1 MAKAKSKK
9 ASDKSASG
17 GERHQFQAEVSRLLN
32 IVANSLYSEK
42 EIFLRELISNA
53 SDACD
58 RLRYAAV
65 TEASLAAGNSDYRI
79 DISFDKA
86 ARTLTLTDNGIG
98 LNHQDLIDNLGTIAR
113 SGTAAFIDSV
123 AEAKKEKEKDDTSG
137 DVNVIGQFGV
147 GFYSA
152 FMVAD
157 EVTVTTRKAGEDE
170 GWQWKSDGMGE
181 FTIEPAADAERG
193 AQVILHLKKEADE
206 YLEAARLRQIVKTY
220 SDHISFPISLSE
232 TGGGEDAPVGERL
245 NQASAIWARS
255 KSEVDEA
262 AHKEFYHHVSHAIDD
277 PWLTLHFRAEGM
289 IEYSGLLYVPTARP
303 FDLFHPERKGSVKL
317 YVKRV
322 FITDDCEHLVPSWLR
337 FLRGVIDSEDLPLNV
352 SRELLQ
358 NNTVLARI
366 KAGVTSRVINALTE
380 KAEKDT
386 EAYAVFWEAFG
397 PVLKEGLYEDFEH
410 REKLTKLVRFR
421 STAGDDL
428 VSLDEYIG
436 RMKDSQEA
444 IYYIAGDDMDAIQR
458 SPQLEGF
465 RAKGIEVLLMNDPI
479 DEFWVPTVG
488 VYETKPFK
496 SVTRGGDDLDKIKDP
511 EASEETKQ
519 TEEEAKG
526 MDALVALIKLEL
538 GEAVQDVRSSSRLT
552 DSAVCLVAGENDL
565 DMNLQRLLKQQ
576 GQLTAIT
583 PRVLELNPKHA
594 LITGLVA
601 KAAESGAADTLKD
614 AAHLLLD
621 QARIIEG
628 EPVIDPA
635 STTHEMA
642 PGGWQTVMM

>member
-1 MAKAKSKK
+1 
-9 ASDKSASG
+9 
-17 GERHQFQAEVSRLLN
+17 
-32 IVANSLYSEK
+32 
-42 EIFLRELISNA
+42 
-53 SDACD
+53 
-58 RLRYAAV
+58 
-65 TEASLAAGNSDYRI
+65 
-79 DISFDKA
+79 
-86 ARTLTLTDNGIG
+86 LTLTDNGIG

-113 SGTAAFIDSV
+113 SGTAAFIDTV
-123 AEAKKEKEKDDTSG
+123 AEAKKEKENASG
-137 DVNVIGQFGV
+137 EVNLIGQFGV

-157 EVTVTTRKAGEDE
+157 KVTVTTRKAGEDE
-170 GWQWKSDGMGE
+170 GWQWESDGMGE

-193 AQVILHLKKEADE
+193 ARVILHLKKEADE
-206 YLEAARLRQIVKTY
+206 YLEAARLRQIVKMY

-245 NQASAIWARS
+245 NQASAIWARP
-255 KSEVDEA
+255 KSEIDEA
-262 AHKEFYHHVSHAIDD
+262 AHKEFYRHVSHAIDD

-289 IEYSGLLYVPTARP
+289 IEYSGLLYVPTTRP

-337 FLRGVIDSEDLPLNV
+337 FMRGVIDSEDLPLNV

-366 KAGVTSRVINALTE
+366 KAGITSRIIHALTE
-380 KAEKDT
+380 KAEKEA

-410 REKLTKLVRFR
+410 REKLTKLLRFR
-421 STAGDDL
+421 STAGDEL
-428 VSLDEYIG
+428 VNLDEDLD
-436 RMKDSQEA
+436 RMKEGQEA
-444 IYYIAGDDMDAIQR
+444 IYYIAGDDMDAIRR

-488 VYETKPFK
+488 IYDTKPFK
-496 SVTRGGDDLDKIKDP
+496 SVTRGGDDLDKIKDADAP
-511 EASEETKQ
+511 EETKP

-538 GEAVQDVRSSSRLT
+538 GEAVQEVRSSSRLT

-576 GQLTAIT
+576 GQLTAVT
-583 PRVLELNPKHA
+583 PRVLELNPKHV
-594 LITGLVA
+594 LITGLAA
-601 KAAESGAADTLKD
+601 KAAESGAADSLKD

-628 EPVIDPA
+628 EPVADPA
-635 STTHEMA
+635 AYAKRMSHIMTA
-642 PGGWQTVMM
+642 AFGG

>member
-1 MAKAKSKK
+1 M
-9 ASDKSASG
+9 
-17 GERHQFQAEVSRLLN
+17 
-32 IVANSLYSEK
+32 
-42 EIFLRELISNA
+42 
-53 SDACD
+53 
-58 RLRYAAV
+58 
-65 TEASLAAGNSDYRI
+65 
-79 DISFDKA
+79 
-86 ARTLTLTDNGIG
+86 RTLLC
-98 LNHQDLIDNLGTIAR
+98 
-113 SGTAAFIDSV
+113 
-123 AEAKKEKEKDDTSG
+123 
-137 DVNVIGQFGV
+137 
-147 GFYSA
+147 
-152 FMVAD
+152 
-157 EVTVTTRKAGEDE
+157 
-170 GWQWKSDGMGE
+170 
-181 FTIEPAADAERG
+181 FTG
-193 AQVILHLKKEADE
+193 CV
-206 YLEAARLRQIVKTY
+206 RL
-220 SDHISFPISLSE
+220 S
-232 TGGGEDAPVGERL
+232 APVGERL
-245 NQASAIWARS
+245 NQASAIWARP
-255 KSEVDEA
+255 KSDVDEA

-488 VYETKPFK
+488 VHDTKPFK
-496 SVTRGGDDLDKIKDP
+496 SVTRGGDDLDKIKDADAP
-511 EASEETKQ
+511 EETKQ

-635 STTHEMA
+635 AYAKRMSHIMTATF
-642 PGGWQTVMM
+642 GG